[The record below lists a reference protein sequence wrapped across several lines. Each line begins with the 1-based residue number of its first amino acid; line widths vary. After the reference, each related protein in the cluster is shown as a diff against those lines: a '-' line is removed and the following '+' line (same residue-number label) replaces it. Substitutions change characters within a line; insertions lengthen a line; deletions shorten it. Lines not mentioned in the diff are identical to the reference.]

1 MRGQDARHSSG
12 PEPED
17 AMLHI
22 RPMQLSCSDNH
33 RRTLTYVHNALVKL
47 DDVMPSRL
55 SGSEGAQNAA
65 ATANKP
71 GDTALEAFTDS
82 TFDAVAYLNNALPSL
97 SLTSPTQTQ
106 AARSS
111 RLNDASSNTQAL
123 ISRINAQHVRLSNTL
138 TQLTDE
144 ILRSG
149 SRLAYEVEILRG
161 DTIGLFETLTDGLQ
175 KDIELFVLNEPS
187 TEAGKVAESSETSK
201 SVQDPEALSQLRMLT
216 QVRTRLE
223 EAVNTFGQAMEWPLP
238 PSELSLTS
246 SFISVSGPDA
256 GPDSHSREEKGQ
268 EIAKQLRTQII
279 TLLEQDGG
287 GIIGVEAA
295 SKQVQILRNLS
306 QVWKGTAEERA
317 RTRFVDSLEKL
328 VEDRRTIL
336 EGALQ
341 SQRQAD
347 DSRSGSRMGRDQT
360 GRRDAVS
367 SGGGLF
373 RNFQRLREEIYLE

>member
-1 MRGQDARHSSG
+1 
-12 PEPED
+12 
-17 AMLHI
+17 MLHL
-22 RPMQLSCSDNH
+22 PPCATVSDSH
-33 RRTLTYVHNALVKL
+33 YSIGIYTHDAYAKL

-55 SGSEGAQNAA
+55 SSSEGAQNAA
-65 ATANKP
+65 TSALQPEVATV
-71 GDTALEAFTDS
+71 EAFTDS
-82 TFDAVAYLNNALPSL
+82 TFDAVAYLNDALPSL
-97 SLTSPTQTQ
+97 SLISPTQTQ
-106 AARSS
+106 AARTS
-111 RLNDASSNTQAL
+111 RLNDASSNMQAL
-123 ISRINAQHVRLSNTL
+123 LSRINAQHVRLTNTL

-161 DTIGLFETLTDGLQ
+161 DTIGLSETLTDGLQ
-175 KDIELFVLNEPS
+175 NEIEQFIVDEPS
-187 TEAGKVAESSETSK
+187 AESEKEAHNSSTLK
-201 SVQDPEALSQLRMLT
+201 AVKDPEALSQLRVLS

-223 EAVNTFGQAMEWPLP
+223 EVVNTFGQAMEWPLP
-238 PSELSLTS
+238 PSKLSLTS

-268 EIAKQLRTQII
+268 EIAKQLKSQIT
-279 TLLEQDGG
+279 TLLEQNGG

-317 RTRFVDSLEKL
+317 RTRFVDGLEKL
-328 VEDRRTIL
+328 VEDRRTIV
-336 EGALQ
+336 EGSLQ
-341 SQRQAD
+341 SQRHAD
-347 DSRSGSRMGRDQT
+347 DLRSGSRTGEDQK

-373 RNFQRLREEIYLE
+373 RNLQRLREEIYLD